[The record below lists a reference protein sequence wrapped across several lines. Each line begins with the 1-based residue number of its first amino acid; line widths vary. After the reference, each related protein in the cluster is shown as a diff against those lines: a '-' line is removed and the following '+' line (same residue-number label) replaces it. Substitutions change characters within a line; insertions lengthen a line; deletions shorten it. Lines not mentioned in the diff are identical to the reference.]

1 MHRVASAVLIC
12 LSACGPVS
20 LAQAERECLSQA
32 RLAEQP
38 RGSVGIGV
46 GSDGKPKLRGNVTI
60 TSDYLRGR
68 DPSQVYQNCVV
79 RRSGEFPSR
88 SYSSIPAASL

>member
-1 MHRVASAVLIC
+1 MRKTGLALFL
-12 LSACGPVS
+12 LSACGPLSV
-20 LAQAERECLSQA
+20 QQTEKECYTQA

-38 RGSVGIGV
+38 RGKVGFGV
-46 GSDGKPKLRGNVTI
+46 GSDGKTRLSGEVTI
-60 TSDYLRGR
+60 TSDYLQGR

-88 SYSSIPAASL
+88 PYSSIQAANS